1 MCGGVNETRTSR
13 SVENDTAKA
22 EKNPSMNCSQAPCGP
37 CGSKRGRL
45 RRGFST
51 GTAAAAAAKAALR
64 LLISGASADTV
75 AVRLPSGVY
84 LAVPVAWSS
93 MKSGAACASVIKDA
107 GDDPDI
113 TNGAEIRAKVSI
125 LRHGPGHLPRNVSM
139 HGCGGIL
146 LAAGKGVGLVTK
158 PGLPVASGEPAIN
171 PVPRQ
176 MISENITLELLF
188 SENLNLERFFL
199 NCSDPSVLASRSAP
213 TLHLPFYTKGG
224 LGGILRLAD
233 DFSIMVEIQVP
244 RGEELAR
251 HTLNPRLGILGGISI
266 LGTTGIVK
274 PFSNEAYEQT
284 IQAALS
290 VAASN
295 PCGTVVLSTGGK
307 SERFAR
313 DLLTELPPEAFVQI
327 ADFFSFAV
335 KEARRFGF
343 SRIIHSL
350 FFGKAIK
357 MAQGH
362 PYTHAHSV
370 PLDLDFLAGIAH
382 SLGYDAAHCREL
394 SSANTARHA
403 LEIIA
408 GKGSHGILESVAQT
422 AAAQSAGLA
431 GEGARIRLLLFDY
444 DGSLLVDV

>member
-1 MCGGVNETRTSR
+1 VQSGNKSGR
-13 SVENDTAKA
+13 
-22 EKNPSMNCSQAPCGP
+22 
-37 CGSKRGRL
+37 KRQRL
-45 RRGFST
+45 RCGFST

-64 LLISGASADTV
+64 HLITGACADAV

-93 MKSGAACASVIKDA
+93 LEGKAACASVIKDA

-113 TNGAEIRAKVSI
+113 TNGAEIKARVSI
-125 LRHGPGHLPRNVSM
+125 LPHGPDSLPHNADM
-139 HGCGGIL
+139 CGCPGIL
-146 LAAGKGVGLVTK
+146 VAAGKGVGLVTK
-158 PGLPVASGEPAIN
+158 PGLPVAPGEPAIN

-176 MISENITLELLF
+176 MLSENITLELLL
-188 SENLNLERFFL
+188 SENLHLEPLFA
-199 NCSDPSVLASRSAP
+199 NSSDPSLLAAFADKP
-213 TLHLPFYTKGG
+213 ALHLPFYAEEG
-224 LGGILRLAD
+224 LEGVLELAD
-233 DFSIMVEIQVP
+233 DFSILVEIEVP
-244 RGEELAR
+244 GGEELAR

-266 LGTTGIVK
+266 LGTTGIVR

-290 VAASN
+290 VAASSA
-295 PCGTVVLSTGGK
+295 CGAVVLSTGGK

-313 DLLTELPPEAFVQI
+313 DSFQQLPPEAFVQI
-327 ADFFSFAV
+327 ADFFSFTV
-335 KEARRFGF
+335 TEARRLGF
-343 SRIIHSL
+343 TRIIHSL

-370 PLDLDFLAGIAH
+370 PLELDFLAGIAH
-382 SLGYDAAHCREL
+382 SLGHDDAHCREL

-408 GKGSHGILESVAQT
+408 AKGSHSILESVAQR
-422 AAAQSAGLA
+422 AAAQSALIA
-431 GEGARIRLLLFDY
+431 GEGTRIRLLLFDY
-444 DGSLLVDV
+444 DGRLLADV